1 VIVVMIVVMIPI
13 MVVVMIVP
21 IALCMPAMAIFIPPF
36 VELAPA
42 KLACLVQFV
51 TRMLRFWTVPS
62 MMLGSFV
69 EPVVGLH
76 KAMPA
81 SIVIGNRARSC
92 SKEQE
97 SAHYS
102 RGQHSFPDQ
111 SYTSTQKRLHQ
122 SIPPIVR
129 SGMGLAEFPPA

>member
-1 VIVVMIVVMIPI
+1 
-13 MVVVMIVP
+13 MVVVMIIPVT
-21 IALCMPAMAIFIPPF
+21 LSMPAVAVFIPPF

-42 KLACLVQFV
+42 KLACLMQFV

-62 MMLGSFV
+62 MMLSSFV
-69 EPVVGLH
+69 KPVVGPH

-97 SAHYS
+97 SAHCS

-111 SYTSTQKRLHQ
+111 SDTSIQKRLHQ

>member
-1 VIVVMIVVMIPI
+1 VVMIPI

-21 IALCMPAMAIFIPPF
+21 VTLSMPAVAVFIPPF

-42 KLACLVQFV
+42 ELARLMQFV
-51 TRMLRFWTVPS
+51 TRMFRFWTVPS
-62 MMLGSFV
+62 MMLSRFV
-69 EPVVGLH
+69 KPVVGLH

-97 SAHYS
+97 SAHCS

-111 SYTSTQKRLHQ
+111 SDTSTQKRLHQ